1 MGKTAS
7 TKEKALEKIVWYLKQ
22 FVDDSDSDAFDDL
35 YIELGNGFYIKCEK
49 GRKNY
54 KVEMW

>member
-1 MGKTAS
+1 MGKTVA
-7 TKEKALEKIVWYLKQ
+7 TKEKALEEIVKYLKQ
-22 FVDDSDSDAFDDL
+22 FVNDDSTAFDDL

-54 KVEMW
+54 KVVMW